1 MRLDARSNEPVSKAD
16 GPWVTETEAAAVA
29 PESSEFVGP
38 DADVKVVEA
47 VFCTDFDGSG
57 SDTEAARSVDVVD
70 SGCASGSDIVL
81 AGPEVSKAPLAWP
94 PDDEETAPRPRAMR
108 EFWVVVLDVS
118 RP

>member
-1 MRLDARSNEPVSKAD
+1 MRLDARSKELVSKAD
-16 GPWVTETEAAAVA
+16 GYWVTEAEAAAAA
-29 PESSEFVGP
+29 PESSELIGP

-57 SDTEAARSVDVVD
+57 SDIEAASVDIVD